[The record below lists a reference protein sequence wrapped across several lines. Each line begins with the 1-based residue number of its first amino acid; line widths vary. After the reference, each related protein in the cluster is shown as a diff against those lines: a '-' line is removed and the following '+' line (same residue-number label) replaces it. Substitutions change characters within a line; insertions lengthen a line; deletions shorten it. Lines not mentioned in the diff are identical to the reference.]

1 MGLSQLYQ
9 LRGRVGRSG
18 RRAYAYF
25 TFRRGKALSEIS
37 EKRLEAIR
45 EFTSFGS
52 GFRIAMR
59 DLEIRGAGNILGSAQ
74 HGQMEAVGYDLYLR
88 LLGDAIREQK
98 GEKPVENLECLVD
111 IQIEAHIPEKYIPSL
126 AQRIDIYKKIA
137 AIRTEE
143 DWSDTMDELCD
154 RFGEP
159 PRSVAGLLDVALI
172 RSRAAALGIR
182 EIDQRVGSLL
192 FYSDRIDR
200 GDLLVLTKALPGRV
214 LMNAGAKPYLT
225 VKLQKGQEP
234 MAGIREVLTVL
245 EAGRPAAA
253 EGCPQ

>member
-1 MGLSQLYQ
+1 MPRIAYEVLADRDNLEKLFGKIVRGFAYPYGTYSDEAIDT
-9 LRGRVGRSG
+9 LRTCGI
-18 RRAYAYF
+18 AYARTVVSTHNF
-25 TFRRGKALSEIS
+25 EIPNDW
-37 EKRLEAIR
+37 L
-45 EFTSFGS
+45 
-52 GFRIAMR
+52 
-59 DLEIRGAGNILGSAQ
+59 
-74 HGQMEAVGYDLYLR
+74 
-88 LLGDAIREQK
+88 
-98 GEKPVENLECLVD
+98 CLHPTCHHD
-111 IQIEAHIPEKYIPSL
+111 DPKL
-126 AQRIDIYKKIA
+126 
-137 AIRTEE
+137 
-143 DWSDTMDELCD
+143 DELCD

-192 FYSDRIDR
+192 FYSDRINR
-200 GDLLVLTKALPGRV
+200 GGLLALTKALPGRV

>member
-1 MGLSQLYQ
+1 
-9 LRGRVGRSG
+9 
-18 RRAYAYF
+18 
-25 TFRRGKALSEIS
+25 
-37 EKRLEAIR
+37 
-45 EFTSFGS
+45 
-52 GFRIAMR
+52 
-59 DLEIRGAGNILGSAQ
+59 
-74 HGQMEAVGYDLYLR
+74 MEAVGYDLYLR

-137 AIRTEE
+137 AIRSED

-159 PRSVAGLLDVALI
+159 PCSVEGLLDVALI

-192 FYSDRIDR
+192 FYSDRIGR
-200 GDLLVLTKALPGRV
+200 GDLLALTKALPGRV